1 MCGQDTAGARIEP
14 CWLAYMACDTKQQQ
28 RKSKGCKSGGM
39 ATQPTQSIDGSK
51 RGGGSSGGQKFR
63 VEQGSR
69 RLDEHQKV
77 EVGSKWEWD
86 WYQMGM

>member
-1 MCGQDTAGARIEP
+1 MQELSLAG
-14 CWLAYMACDTKQQQ
+14 WLTWHV
-28 RKSKGCKSGGM
+28 
-39 ATQPTQSIDGSK
+39 TQSSNRGSLK
-51 RGGGSSGGQKFR
+51 DASLEGWQHNQHKALMGVRGGGGSSGGQKFR
-63 VEQGSR
+63 VEQGSI